1 MNDDWNAGYSGGG
14 TPSGGGMND
23 YTAGANARRLYEDS
37 RQAMED
43 ASRPVSIPDAPAG
56 APPVAPSFGSWGGS
70 AGTYSGGSTSSGS
83 GAGLHPSAG
92 GLLLLLA
99 LGAVLWMNT
108 SVALAE
114 ILVVGAL
121 IGAVVGTVV
130 LWPVVRL
137 LASGGKWSI
146 SQIFQ
151 ASLLSMCAYA
161 ATIYVLTHFGGRVL
175 NPLDHQVQVWLMRNA
190 GMGAQARIVS
200 FLLLTQVPCVLVCG
214 ATLRWRLQGP
224 FLSTGGYLKACAVSL
239 ATLLVLGLG
248 ANAFV
253 RHAFDNAAFTRSSA
267 DQSTHLR

>member
-23 YTAGANARRLYEDS
+23 YTAGANARRIYEES

-43 ASRPVSIPDAPAG
+43 ASRPVSIPDSTPG
-56 APPVAPSFGSWGGS
+56 APPVAPNFGSWGGS
-70 AGTYSGGSTSSGS
+70 SGTYSGG
-83 GAGLHPSAG
+83 GAGSAG

-114 ILVVGAL
+114 MLVVGAL

-137 LASGGKWSI
+137 LASGGKSSI
-146 SQIFQ
+146 GQIFQ

-175 NPLDHQVQVWLMRNA
+175 NPLDHQVQMWLMRNA
-190 GMGAQARIVS
+190 GLGAQARIVS
-200 FLLLTQVPCVLVCG
+200 FLLLTQVPCVLVCA
-214 ATLRWRLQGP
+214 ATLRGRLQGP
-224 FLSTGGYLKACAVSL
+224 FRGTGGYLKACAVSL
-239 ATLLVLGLG
+239 ATLLVLGFG